1 MRAEGAIYCMGT
13 VFNVVAYGPHR
24 ERLNSAITQALEEAK
39 RFDEMLSN
47 YRPESDLSQVNRLA
61 SRGPVTVSTELF
73 EFLSVCLAYSRA
85 SEGAFDITVGPLVKV
100 SGFFKDTGR
109 LPRPEEVLRALDKVG
124 YRKLI
129 LDEQNTTVC
138 FAEEG
143 VELDPGGIGKGFA
156 VHKMAEVLRRNRV
169 HSALICAGGSTIY
182 ALGAPPNESGWKVS
196 IKDPHKPS
204 TVIETVRLKNEA
216 ISTSGAAEKFFCDD
230 GKIWGHIMDPR
241 TGYSS
246 MDTLA
251 VSVIASQA
259 VDSEA
264 WTKPYFILGRAWT
277 EKHKP
282 HNFRVFY
289 SEGKP
294 HSLCSWLQ

>member
-1 MRAEGAIYCMGT
+1 MRAEGGIYCMGT
-13 VFNVVAYGPHR
+13 VFNVVVYGPHR

-73 EFLSVCLAYSRA
+73 EFLSGCLAYSRA
-85 SEGAFDITVGPLVKV
+85 SEGAFDITVGPLVKI

-109 LPRPEEVLRALDKVG
+109 LPRPEEVHRALNKVG

-129 LDEQNTTVC
+129 LDEQNMTVC

-143 VELDPGGIGKGFA
+143 VELDPGGVGKGFA
-156 VHKMAEVLRRNRV
+156 VDKMADVLRRNRV
-169 HSALICAGGSTIY
+169 HSALINAGGSTIY

-216 ISTSGAAEKFFCDD
+216 ISTSGTAEKFFCDD

-246 MDTLA
+246 TDTLA

-289 SEGKP
+289 SEGKL
-294 HSLCSWLQ
+294 HSPCSWL

>member
-1 MRAEGAIYCMGT
+1 MGT
-13 VFNVVAYGPHR
+13 VFNVVAYGPRR
-24 ERLNSAITQALEEAK
+24 EHLNSAITQALGEAK

-47 YRPESDLSQVNRLA
+47 YRPESDLSQVNRFA
-61 SRGPVTVSTELF
+61 SRIPVTVSSELF

-85 SEGAFDITVGPLVKV
+85 SEGAFDITVGPLLKA

-129 LDEQNTTVC
+129 LDEQNMTVC

-156 VHKMAEVLRRNRV
+156 VDKMAEVLRLNRV
-169 HSALICAGGSTIY
+169 HSALICAGSSTVY

-216 ISTSGAAEKFFCDD
+216 ISTSGVAEKFFCDD
-230 GKIWGHIMDPR
+230 GKILGHIMDPR

-246 MDTLA
+246 MGTLA

-259 VDSEA
+259 VDSEV
-264 WTKPYFILGRAWT
+264 WTKPYYILGRAWT

-282 HNFRVFY
+282 PNFRVFY

-294 HSLCSWLQ
+294 DSPCAWL